1 MPSTS
6 AIVNRA
12 LKMRVTPLLRKIGF
26 DKVEARRAWH
36 WRQDLVW
43 VFTIRAIGGN
53 LGDRIWPPSS
63 VNVLLGVFYRFFPQ
77 RPPGPAGLPGD
88 HDPAAAGAFSASLRG
103 GDSECPCCRRRFADA
118 G

>member
-12 LKMRVTPLLRKIGF
+12 LKMRVTPLLRKVGF

-43 VFTIRAIGGN
+43 VFTIRSIGGK
-53 LGDRIWPPSS
+53 LGDRIWDRYKPRLQGT
-63 VNVLLGVFYRFFPQ
+63 NF
-77 RPPGPAGLPGD
+77 
-88 HDPAAAGAFSASLRG
+88 HDN
-103 GDSECPCCRRRFADA
+103 
-118 G
+118 